1 MSAVQQSKIVRVRL
15 MTAAVRLIK
24 STKRMRRACRTS
36 RVYVRRRLTGS
47 LMAYVQVEVFPEQ
60 GVICVRVDVE
70 SPAVKELVE
79 AERSVQWGGRRR
91 LGGERD
97 TA

>member
-1 MSAVQQSKIVRVRL
+1 
-15 MTAAVRLIK
+15 
-24 STKRMRRACRTS
+24 
-36 RVYVRRRLTGS
+36 
-47 LMAYVQVEVFPEQ
+47 MAYVQVEVFPEQ
-60 GVICVRVDVE
+60 GVICVRIDVE